1 MLIAWTDRNMRL
13 GGVAMRPVRIT
24 AAFIFA
30 AAVAVTGCTAH
41 SAADRDA
48 AGPASQ
54 PGRPAAPVAAAPT
67 ALPASHGAKAPATDS
82 DATASQSVVL
92 ADGRHPVI
100 IKTVDPDRR
109 RMTFDL
115 IQLYWGEDAT
125 REAAE
130 DHQEVP
136 PPNDYYIRNANPR
149 LRMLPVRSDATI
161 TTNTLTAGYTGSA
174 TKNVRVPLDR
184 LAIVLPRSG
193 AGPFWITVRHDQ
205 VVKIAEQYVP

>member
-1 MLIAWTDRNMRL
+1 MLIAWTDRIMGL

-30 AAVAVTGCTAH
+30 AAVTVTGCTAH

-48 AGPASQ
+48 AA
-54 PGRPAAPVAAAPT
+54 PAAPVAAAPT
-67 ALPASHGAKAPATDS
+67 ARPASTGAKAPVTDS
-82 DATASQSVVL
+82 GATASQSVVL

-125 REAAE
+125 REAAK
-130 DHQEVP
+130 DHQESP

-149 LRMLPVRSDATI
+149 LRMLPVRSDASI
-161 TTNTLTAGYTGSA
+161 TSNTLTAGYTGSA
-174 TKNVRVPLDR
+174 TKNVRVSLDR
-184 LAIVLPRSG
+184 LAIVLPRGG